1 MRSVVRLIILCFS
14 IQFQALLSWAQPRQT
29 YRLEI
34 PGKASDEPYDVISM
48 ETEGLALIRDLKKY
62 ALGNKKWQVEL
73 VDTTLTRFWSTELDL
88 DSRLNLAGYEH
99 VPGRLYLLYRETQT
113 TYYNF
118 LLITMEFSSHSIQI
132 DKVTFDLNFQ
142 LTHFTVSGRTALFG
156 GYVNSEPAVLLFDHS
171 SDQPKILPGLFAKNI
186 SLLDVRAN
194 QNESFNVLLVENR
207 RTEKHKLIL
216 RTFDP
221 SGNLII
227 EDVIEI
233 DPRFSILSGTTSR
246 LIHDELM
253 IAGTFGEGNQNQA
266 LGVYSVVVDPFSEQ
280 VVTYTDLAS
289 IDHFLDYVPDK
300 KARKMKSKTTREK
313 TQGKVP
319 GYKANLLPIRL
330 EELDNRYY
338 LFAEMYHPASNTMVY
353 PYGSPAW
360 NNYYNSYWSQGNSN
374 RSGGF
379 DNPYPNEPMVRNTE
393 VKMIQAVL
401 LRFKTPTSVPDG
413 ITMKFDDVKRPVL
426 NQTGDFILRS
436 DSVLLFYKQKNE
448 ILYQRESDDP
458 MSRPLPEKV
467 MVAMLDPTDF
477 FKDEDEEAGGVRAW
491 YGKHVYTWGY
501 RKVRTT
507 MDGNVESRYAF
518 YVNRLDF

>member
-1 MRSVVRLIILCFS
+1 MRTVVRLIIIYFS
-14 IQFQALLSWAQPRQT
+14 IYLQASLGLAQPKQT
-29 YRLEI
+29 YRMEI
-34 PGKASDEPYDVISM
+34 PGKASDEPFEVISLN
-48 ETEGLALIRDLKKY
+48 TEGLALIRDLKKY
-62 ALGNKKWQVEL
+62 AQGNKKWQVEL

-88 DSRLNLAGYEH
+88 DSRLNLVGFEH

-118 LLITMEFSSHSIQI
+118 LLVTMEFSSRSIQI
-132 DKVTFDLNFQ
+132 DKVRFDLNFQ
-142 LTHFTVSGRTALFG
+142 LTHFTVAGRTALFG

-171 SDQPKILPGLFAKNI
+171 SDKPKILPGLFAKNI

-216 RTFDP
+216 RTFDS

-227 EDVIEI
+227 DDVIEI

-253 IAGTFGEGNQNQA
+253 IVGTFGEGNQNQA
-266 LGVYSVVVDPFSEQ
+266 LGVYSAVVDPFSEQ
-280 VVTYTDLAS
+280 PVTYTDLAS
-289 IDHFLDYVPDK
+289 IDHFLDYLPEK
-300 KARKMKSKTTREK
+300 KARKIKSKVAREK
-313 TQGKVP
+313 TEGKVP

-330 EELDNRYY
+330 EEMDNRYY
-338 LFAEMYHPASNTMVY
+338 LFAEMYHPASNTTYY

-360 NNYYNSYWSQGNSN
+360 NNYYNSYLSPGNPN
-374 RSGGF
+374 RSAGF

-393 VKMIQAVL
+393 VKMIQSVL
-401 LRFKTPTSVPDG
+401 LRFRTPASAPEGV
-413 ITMKFDDVKRPVL
+413 TMKFDDVKRPVL
-426 NQTGDFILRS
+426 NQSGDFILDG
-436 DSVLLFYKQKNE
+436 DSVIMVYKQKNE

-458 MSRPLPEKV
+458 MMRPLPEKITA
-467 MVAMLDPTDF
+467 AMLEPNDF
-477 FKDEDEEAGGVRAW
+477 FKDEDDGAGGVRAW
-491 YGKHVYTWGY
+491 YGRHVYAWGY
-501 RKVRTT
+501 RRVRATT
-507 MDGNVESRYAF
+507 DGDVESRYAF